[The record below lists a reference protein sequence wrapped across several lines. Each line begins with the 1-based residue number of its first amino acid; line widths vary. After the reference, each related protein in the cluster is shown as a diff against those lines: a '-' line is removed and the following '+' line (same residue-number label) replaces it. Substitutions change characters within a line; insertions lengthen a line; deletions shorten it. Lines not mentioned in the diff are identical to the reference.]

1 MEHRA
6 PNTLL
11 FIAQPDLPDSKP
23 TKVYYPLRSFYRYEV
38 SFLQQVFHV
47 PLYPDQTN
55 ISLENTRAQVRY
67 TLLPAIKRLGFGF
80 ATHKEEDSL
89 PPSSEKDAKGLKR
102 QQTIP
107 ISEVTPAIQTLVL
120 ATKSHVKFELP
131 GTRTPN
137 CPIKSRELYH

>member
-1 MEHRA
+1 MEHKA

-11 FIAQPDLPDSKP
+11 FIAQPGIPDSVPP
-23 TKVYYPLRSFYRYEV
+23 TVCYPLNSFYRYEV
-38 SFLQQVFHV
+38 SFFQQLCHIPV
-47 PLYPDQTN
+47 YPDQTN

-67 TLLPAIKRLGFGF
+67 TLLPVIKRLGFGF
-80 ATHKEEDSL
+80 DTNKEKEGL
-89 PPSSEKDAKGLKR
+89 PPSSEKYAKGLQH
-102 QQTIP
+102 QQITT
-107 ISEVTPAIQTLVL
+107 ISEVIPTIQTLVL